1 MAAQR
6 GFFSWWFGELRE
18 FFSGRPMP
26 VHALA
31 MSDHEVALLEKGVD
45 TPIGVVDIQAEDWR
59 EQIEGLR
66 TRILRRRGRN
76 PLVEI
81 QLPADQVMFAKVK
94 IGGDENRERTVRGQ
108 LAELTG
114 HDPNELVFDIAQKP
128 DPEGRTV
135 VAIAPIST
143 VTEAA
148 RFVAGWGFDP
158 ARVTSIESP
167 VAFRRGPEFEHEGTR
182 IAGSPLPKIAAVLA
196 IVAICLA
203 GAAAARALSIRAD
216 LADEARQ
223 EAAAMPPLTTDQQ
236 EQELTLAQFANA
248 AATATDLRD
257 ITMPVW
263 RVVAEVASIIPG
275 DVALTAI
282 EYKNRQMVLRGTTK
296 STVALEE
303 ALDRS
308 PLFNA
313 PTLSS
318 TGKSR
323 TGRAKFVMEVTI
335 DEGSAR

>member
-18 FFSGRPMP
+18 VFSGRPMP
-26 VHALA
+26 VYALA

-45 TPIGVVDIQAEDWR
+45 TPIGVVDIAAEDWR
-59 EQIEGLR
+59 EQVEGLR
-66 TRILRRRGRN
+66 SRILRRRGGN

-81 QLPADQVMFAKVK
+81 QLPAEQVMFAKVAVD
-94 IGGDENRERTVRGQ
+94 GDENRERAVRGQ

-114 HDPNELVFDIAQKP
+114 QDPNELVFDIAQKP
-128 DPEGRTV
+128 DPEGRT
-135 VAIAPIST
+135 
-143 VTEAA
+143 
-148 RFVAGWGFDP
+148 
-158 ARVTSIESP
+158 
-167 VAFRRGPEFEHEGTR
+167 
-182 IAGSPLPKIAAVLA
+182 AGSPLPKIAAILAVLA
-196 IVAICLA
+196 ICLSS
-203 GAAAARALSIRAD
+203 AAAFRALSIRSD
-216 LADEARQ
+216 LAEIAQQ
-223 EAAAMPPLTTDQQ
+223 EAAALPPLTGDQQ
-236 EQELTLAQFANA
+236 EHELALAQFANA

-257 ITMPVW
+257 SRMPVW
-263 RVVAEVASIIPG
+263 RIVTEVASNIPG

-303 ALDRS
+303 ALDGS

-318 TGKSR
+318 TGRSR

-335 DEGSAR
+335 DERSAR

>member
-18 FFSGRPMP
+18 VFSGRPMP
-26 VHALA
+26 VYALA

-45 TPIGVVDIQAEDWR
+45 TPIGVVDIAAEDWR
-59 EQIEGLR
+59 EQVEGLR
-66 TRILRRRGRN
+66 SRILRRRGGN

-81 QLPADQVMFAKVK
+81 QLPAEQVMFAKVAVD
-94 IGGDENRERTVRGQ
+94 GDENRERAVRGQ

-114 HDPNELVFDIAQKP
+114 QDQNELVFDIAQKP
-128 DPEGRTV
+128 DTEGRTV

-143 VTEAA
+143 VAEAA
-148 RFVAGWGFDP
+148 RYASEWGFDP

-167 VAFRRGPEFEHEGTR
+167 RAFRRGPDFEHEGAR
-182 IAGSPLPKIAAVLA
+182 VAGSPLPKIAAILAVLA
-196 IVAICLA
+196 ICIAS
-203 GAAAARALSIRAD
+203 AAAFRALSIRSD
-216 LADEARQ
+216 LAEIAQQ
-223 EAAAMPPLTTDQQ
+223 EASALPPPTGDQQ
-236 EQELTLAQFANA
+236 EQELALAQFANA

-257 ITMPVW
+257 SRMPVW
-263 RVVAEVASIIPG
+263 RIVTEVASNIPG

-303 ALDRS
+303 ALDGS

-318 TGKSR
+318 TGRSR

-335 DEGSAR
+335 DERSAR